1 VQGVLTLRAATAFG
15 QPGFHQ
21 VLTATARLPAR
32 LPRAARLVL
41 SLRDLSRPLQRCG
54 FDHPLSGCATVDW
67 SDDPSRPNVPPG
79 GVLTNTIR
87 VRHASGPRTLY
98 LRSSGA
104 LSDRPEPFAP
114 G

>member
-1 VQGVLTLRAATAFG
+1 VHGALTVPAARAFG
-15 QPGFHQ
+15 EPGFHQ
-21 VLTATARLPAR
+21 VLTATGRLPVR
-32 LPRAARLVL
+32 LPRADRLVL
-41 SLRDLSRPLQRCG
+41 SLRDLSRPLQRCE
-54 FDHPLSGCATVDW
+54 FHHPLSGCATVDW

-79 GVLTNTIR
+79 GVFTNTIT
-87 VRHASGPRTLY
+87 VRIASGPRTLY